1 MSELQEIPKGLD
13 LLKFGKDRLARR
25 NPNCLRYLTGA
36 QLVVDS
42 VVFGEL
48 RRDAFS
54 LFRTIDRA
62 TRKMENKLIL
72 NAEDNGNINPQ
83 SGSTYT
89 DEAMVD
95 LNSWFF
101 IRNPV
106 SGLVL
111 DSTTKSQVKLAEHN
125 PQSLYQMW
133 KRGPNQ
139 SLYCKGHGSNLV
151 LDFHVKD
158 FKRDDW
164 GKIYLKKP
172 NHDQNQQW
180 ILGTYIHS

>member
-1 MSELQEIPKGLD
+1 
-13 LLKFGKDRLARR
+13 
-25 NPNCLRYLTGA
+25 
-36 QLVVDS
+36 
-42 VVFGEL
+42 
-48 RRDAFS
+48 
-54 LFRTIDRA
+54 
-62 TRKMENKLIL
+62 MENKLIL
-72 NAEDNGNINPQ
+72 NDEDKIMTTNHGNTGNIINPQ

-89 DEAMVD
+89 DEEMVD

-111 DSTTKSQVKLAEHN
+111 DSTTTSQVKLAKHN

-151 LDFHVKD
+151 LDFDVD
-158 FKRDDW
+158 GFKRNGW
-164 GKIYLKKP
+164 GKIFLHQP
-172 NHDQNQQW
+172 HHDQNQQW
-180 ILGTYIHS
+180 IFGMYILSLFKIEDFFYKLTIFRRQCDYL